1 MNAGLKIFLLS
12 FFFCLS
18 SFVFLSANPPDSFEL
33 NIFFTNDVHGGIVP
47 VSAEFLNPEFPPML
61 GGGASAAAIIK
72 QAREKIDAGGDELL
86 IIDSGD
92 IFQGT
97 LVGTLSQGKSMIEY
111 MNMVDY
117 QACVPGNHDYDLGA
131 ENLAE
136 LIKMSNFPWIS
147 CNIVEQRT
155 GQIWSPLKEY
165 IVVEKN
171 GVKIGITGTTTIST
185 EKMSFPD
192 NIKGLQFLSE
202 IPALQSTVD
211 QLRFNEKVDVVV
223 ALVHTG
229 LPYDV
234 REGYRELQQAT
245 YEKVISQGYVS
256 AMEIAHFVRGIDV
269 LLGGHLHRGY
279 QEPWVDPLNH
289 TICIQNYGN
298 GGNLGWLKLTID
310 NKTRSIVDYN
320 YPADRS
326 SLLLLQEDEFWP
338 DSVIAAYVRTQQDL
352 YEQGF
357 QEVIGTTQTALT
369 RAGVSES
376 PMYNLVTDAMCQRAQ
391 ADFGFNNFGGI
402 RADIKA
408 GPITQEDVFKVL
420 PFGNQVVVF
429 QASGRFLKQIMESKL
444 EGKQRGLAI
453 SGGKITYNSLRP
465 DGDKITRFAINGK
478 PLESEKIYRIA
489 TTDYLMEGNSG
500 LLMLKNVPAE
510 QVAYTG
516 ILLREAVIEYIRN
529 NSPLRVGIDGRWSK
543 NDDSEADPEWKKQF
557 QEASASLKP

>member
-1 MNAGLKIFLLS
+1 M
-12 FFFCLS
+12 
-18 SFVFLSANPPDSFEL
+18 
-33 NIFFTNDVHGGIVP
+33 
-47 VSAEFLNPEFPPML
+47 
-61 GGGASAAAIIK
+61 
-72 QAREKIDAGGDELL
+72 
-86 IIDSGD
+86 
-92 IFQGT
+92 
-97 LVGTLSQGKSMIEY
+97 
-111 MNMVDY
+111 DY
-117 QACVPGNHDYDLGA
+117 QACVPGNHDFDLGA

-147 CNIVEQRT
+147 CNIVEQQT

-165 IVVEKN
+165 VVVEKN
-171 GVKIGITGTTTIST
+171 GVRIGITGTTTIGT
-185 EKMSFPD
+185 EKMIFPD

-211 QLRFNEKVDVVV
+211 QLRFHEKVDVVV
-223 ALVHTG
+223 ALVHSG

-245 YEKVISQGYVS
+245 YEQVISKGYVN
-256 AMEIAHFVRGIDV
+256 AMEVARFVRGIDV

-298 GGNLGWLKLTID
+298 GGNLGWLKLAID
-310 NKTRSIVDYN
+310 DKTRSVMGYD

-338 DSVIAAYVRTQQDL
+338 DSVIAAYVSSQQDL

-357 QEVIGTTQTALT
+357 QEVIGTTQTALS

-376 PMYNLVTDAMCQRAQ
+376 PMYNLVTDAMCQRAK

-408 GPITQEDVFKVL
+408 GPITREDVFKVL

-429 QASGRFLKQIMESKL
+429 QASGRFLKEMMESKL

-453 SGGKITYNSLRP
+453 SGGQITFNSLQP
-465 DGDKITRFAINGK
+465 DGDKITRFVINGK
-478 PLESEKIYRIA
+478 PLEADKIYRIA

-500 LLMLKNVPAE
+500 LMMLKNIPSE

-516 ILLREAVIEYIRN
+516 ILLRDAVIDYIRE
-529 NSPLRVGIDGRWSK
+529 NSPLKTGIDGRWNK
-543 NDDSEADPEWKKQF
+543 KDDSEADPEWKKEF
-557 QEASASLKP
+557 QETSALLKP